1 MRVFIQPSWR
11 DAASDHSEWSGESPD
26 DRKRR
31 SHMIGDKA
39 NISAYSD
46 EALEARKPKKSPIP
60 LKQRI
65 LPQAARVEKLTAQMI
80 ELCAEYKAGLHTQEE
95 YSLLLSV
102 VAAKRARVEELLAK
116 AISVKAPFEREEEE
130 IPNVSE
136 VSPREILSKN
146 KRSTLKRKEPKG
158 ACVKAHPKTENVKH
172 DRKSL
177 SKVVD
182 WINRNSFIYFIGC
195 STIAL
200 TAAKIIF

>member
-1 MRVFIQPSWR
+1 MRVYIQPSWR

-39 NISAYSD
+39 NIGAYSD
-46 EALEARKPKKSPIP
+46 EALGKTKPKKSSVP

-65 LPQAARVEKLTAQMI
+65 LPQAARVERLTAQMI
-80 ELCAEYKAGLHTQEE
+80 ELCAEYKAGLHTLEE
-95 YSLLLSV
+95 YTLLLSV
-102 VAAKRARVEELLAK
+102 VSAKRARAEELLAK
-116 AISVKAPFEREEEE
+116 AVSVKAPFEQEEE
-130 IPNVSE
+130 PVSSVNE
-136 VSPREILSKN
+136 TLSREILSEN
-146 KRSTLKRKEPKG
+146 KRSALKRKESK
-158 ACVKAHPKTENVKH
+158 PKTENVKH

-177 SKVVD
+177 SKVAD
-182 WINRNSFIYFIGC
+182 WINRNSFIYFLGC